1 MQTCCARDERARAI
15 VPLAALLLG
24 LAVAPAVRAQ
34 AMRDLVEAALD
45 EKITQRIEIPEQPIR
60 DALAELEKRTG
71 LHFELHQMAV
81 NWMPYGEQ
89 TRLSIVIQDMSVRRA
104 LERIFGGLGLAM
116 RVADD
121 RVLVEPGPV
130 LDRLGRRLTIDEC
143 GLLQKLASQPWS
155 AMKPDDFS
163 VEFRIPPGKD
173 NPNPQQV
180 FEQAM
185 REGPAVDALTQLEA
199 ATQRLGWLWV
209 PAGKT
214 IVVYSRTD
222 DIQQRLDRPVDCN
235 YQRVALDK
243 LLVDLGKRIDI
254 TIHFEPGALQKV
266 AARDRHID
274 LIQRGTT
281 VRQVLEL
288 ITGNT
293 GLWYEVVEDGVVVGA
308 KPAAGP
314 GSEPAGEQPQRVVAI
329 LRVPV
334 GTDGTTID
342 FLIRADELPPEF
354 KALRDRKLPQVIETL
369 RKETQ
374 P

>member
-1 MQTCCARDERARAI
+1 MQECCARNERARCGLW
-15 VPLAALLLG
+15 LAALGLG
-24 LAVAPAVRAQ
+24 LALTATSRGQ

-45 EKITQRIEIPEQPIR
+45 EQITQRIEIPEQPIR

-71 LHFELHQMAV
+71 LHFELHPMAV
-81 NWMPYGEQ
+81 DWMPYGEQ

-116 RVADD
+116 RVTDD
-121 RVLVEPGPV
+121 RVLVHPGPV
-130 LDRLGRRLTIDEC
+130 LDRLGRRLSIDEV

-155 AMKPDDFS
+155 ALKPDDFA
-163 VEFRIPPGKD
+163 VEFRIPPDKD
-173 NPNPQQV
+173 DPQQV

-185 REGPAVDALTQLEA
+185 REGPAVDALTQLET

-214 IVVYSRTD
+214 IVVYSRTE
-222 DIQQRLDRPVDCN
+222 DIQRRLDRPLDLN
-235 YQRVALDK
+235 YQRVPLDK
-243 LLVDLGKRIDI
+243 LLVDLGQRIGI

-293 GLWYEVVEDGVVVGA
+293 GLWYDVVDDGVVVGA

-354 KALRDRKLPQVIETL
+354 KSLRDRKMPQVIEEL
-369 RKETQ
+369 RKQ
-374 P
+374 AQ

>member
-1 MQTCCARDERARAI
+1 M
-15 VPLAALLLG
+15 VPLAGLLLG
-24 LAVAPAVRAQ
+24 LVLTPAVRAQ
-34 AMRDLVEAALD
+34 GMRDLVEAALD

-60 DALAELEKRTG
+60 DALAELEKTTG
-71 LHFELHQMAV
+71 LHFELHQMAID
-81 NWMPYGEQ
+81 WMPYGEQ

-104 LERIFGGLGLAM
+104 LERIFAGLGLAM
-116 RVADD
+116 RVADN

-130 LDRLGRRLTIDEC
+130 LDRLGRRLTIDEV

-155 AMKPDDFS
+155 ALKPEDFA
-163 VEFRIPPGKD
+163 VEFRIPSGKE
-173 NPNPQQV
+173 NPQQV

-185 REGPAVDALTQLEA
+185 RDGPPVDALTQLET

-214 IVVYSRTD
+214 IVVYSRVD
-222 DIQQRLDRPVDCN
+222 DIQQRLDRPLDLN
-235 YQRVALDK
+235 YQRVSLDN
-243 LLVDLGKRIDI
+243 LLLDLGKRIDV

-266 AARDRHID
+266 AARERHID
-274 LIQRGTT
+274 LVQRGTT

-314 GSEPAGEQPQRVVAI
+314 GSEPPAEQPQRVVAI

-354 KALRDRKLPQVIETL
+354 KALRDRKLPQVIEEL
-369 RKETQ
+369 RKGQ
-374 P
+374 